1 MATAQQ
7 SLMGAF
13 FYLFHSVKYYVL
25 ANILILN
32 QICLVIHSV
41 QKELESE
48 SPRACDISQPHGSC
62 PSWKSSFSMVCFYY
76 WEHDKAKK
84 NLAHGRKKNRIYAL
98 HRDIVPRPLILNHQ
112 ILSHWTHWRTY
123 YWYTLYRLYIA
134 YNGSIEELILCIVRV
149 QSPAHISSP
158 CNVSWERIYI

>member
-13 FYLFHSVKYYVL
+13 SYLFHSVKYYVL

-48 SPRACDISQPHGSC
+48 SPRACDISQP
-62 PSWKSSFSMVCFYY
+62 
-76 WEHDKAKK
+76 
-84 NLAHGRKKNRIYAL
+84 
-98 HRDIVPRPLILNHQ
+98 
-112 ILSHWTHWRTY
+112 
-123 YWYTLYRLYIA
+123 
-134 YNGSIEELILCIVRV
+134 VRV
-149 QSPAHISSP
+149 LHESQVFLWCAFITE
-158 CNVSWERIYI
+158 NMTKQKRT

>member
-48 SPRACDISQPHGSC
+48 SLPVT
-62 PSWKSSFSMVCFYY
+62 F
-76 WEHDKAKK
+76 
-84 NLAHGRKKNRIYAL
+84 
-98 HRDIVPRPLILNHQ
+98 
-112 ILSHWTHWRTY
+112 LSRM
-123 YWYTLYRLYIA
+123 
-134 YNGSIEELILCIVRV
+134 VRV
-149 QSPAHISSP
+149 LHESQVFLWCAFITE
-158 CNVSWERIYI
+158 NMTKQKRT